1 MPQRDSI
8 VVLTESE
15 AAVVT
20 AATNNDHIK
29 EAIKALTA
37 RLTENSASMKSTKS
51 GAENLRG
58 VREGT
63 ERSTGEPPAAGALP
77 ESEGKASLVNE
88 LKQAAV
94 LFDEGL
100 AMHGQG
106 R

>member
-37 RLTENSASMKSTKS
+37 RLTENSTAMKSTRS
-51 GAENLRG
+51 GPKTSEEFEKARDAAQENLQLLE
-58 VREGT
+58 V
-63 ERSTGEPPAAGALP
+63 LP
-77 ESEGKASLVNE
+77 ESEGKAALVNE

-94 LFDEGL
+94 LFGEGL

-106 R
+106 H

>member
-29 EAIKALTA
+29 AAIKALNA
-37 RLTENSASMKSTKS
+37 RITENSAAMKSTRS
-51 GAENLRG
+51 GPKTSEEFEKARNAAQENLQLL
-58 VREGT
+58 EG
-63 ERSTGEPPAAGALP
+63 LP
-77 ESEGKASLVNE
+77 ESEGKAALVNE

-106 R
+106 N